1 MIRILKFAKKY
12 WASMLIIIALLVG
25 QATCELALP
34 QYTSNI
40 VDVGIQNGGI
50 ETEAPEVMRQ
60 ETMELLMRFLNEQE
74 RQTVQEAY
82 VLYGAGEAKDDILKE
97 YPAAGTEGVY
107 VLEGENREE
116 IEEILIPAETVFLT
130 LRSEGEE
137 AQAMRESVLEQMGLS
152 ADTDPNQVLAMLP
165 DEALQA
171 IKEGI
176 IEEMG
181 NMGDTML
188 SSMGVAFVKDEYAQ
202 MGMDMEG
209 TQMGYLGGVG
219 LQMLGLA
226 LLGMLFTIAVAF
238 LSSRMAART
247 SRDLR
252 SRIFHKVVSFSN
264 EEMSQFSTSSLIT
277 RCTNDV
283 QQVQMVLMLM
293 FRMVIYAPILGIGG
307 ILKVLQT
314 RTHMEWII
322 VVAVVAVLA
331 LVAVLMA
338 VAMPKFKIMQ
348 KLVDRLNLVSR
359 EILTGTSVIRAFSRE
374 KYEEK
379 RFDGA
384 SRNLMKTQLF
394 TSRTMALMMPAMMFV
409 MNGITVLIVWVGAH
423 GIDMGTLQVGD
434 MMAFITYT
442 MQIVMAF
449 LMITMVSVMLPRAA
463 VAAERIQE
471 VLDSETKI
479 ENPEHPEQVARHSGR
494 IVFDH
499 VSFRYPGSDEDV
511 LTDMNFTA
519 ESGQTT
525 AIIGSTGSGK
535 STLVQL
541 IPRLFD
547 VTKGRI
553 TIDGVDV
560 RNMDLHELRGSIGY
574 VPQKGVLFSGTIDSN
589 LRFGAQD
596 ASEVQIREAAEI
608 AQALD
613 FIEEKP
619 EGFEAPIAQGGTNVS
634 GGQKQRL
641 SIARAIAKN
650 PKLYVFDDSFS
661 ALDYKTDFKLRQ
673 ALSSKVSQATVV
685 IVAQRINTILH
696 ADKILVLDE
705 GKIVGEGTHEELLAH
720 NEIYRQIAQ
729 SQLSQE
735 ELTGSGKEVR
745 HE

>member
-1 MIRILKFAKKY
+1 
-12 WASMLIIIALLVG
+12 
-25 QATCELALP
+25 
-34 QYTSNI
+34 
-40 VDVGIQNGGI
+40 
-50 ETEAPEVMRQ
+50 
-60 ETMELLMRFLNEQE
+60 
-74 RQTVQEAY
+74 
-82 VLYGAGEAKDDILKE
+82 
-97 YPAAGTEGVY
+97 
-107 VLEGENREE
+107 
-116 IEEILIPAETVFLT
+116 
-130 LRSEGEE
+130 
-137 AQAMRESVLEQMGLS
+137 
-152 ADTDPNQVLAMLP
+152 
-165 DEALQA
+165 
-171 IKEGI
+171 
-176 IEEMG
+176 
-181 NMGDTML
+181 
-188 SSMGVAFVKDEYAQ
+188 
-202 MGMDMEG
+202 
-209 TQMGYLGGVG
+209 
-219 LQMLGLA
+219 
-226 LLGMLFTIAVAF
+226 
-238 LSSRMAART
+238 
-247 SRDLR
+247 
-252 SRIFHKVVSFSN
+252 
-264 EEMSQFSTSSLIT
+264 
-277 RCTNDV
+277 
-283 QQVQMVLMLM
+283 
-293 FRMVIYAPILGIGG
+293 
-307 ILKVLQT
+307 
-314 RTHMEWII
+314 
-322 VVAVVAVLA
+322 
-331 LVAVLMA
+331 
-338 VAMPKFKIMQ
+338 
-348 KLVDRLNLVSR
+348 
-359 EILTGTSVIRAFSRE
+359 
-374 KYEEK
+374 
-379 RFDGA
+379 
-384 SRNLMKTQLF
+384 
-394 TSRTMALMMPAMMFV
+394 
-409 MNGITVLIVWVGAH
+409 
-423 GIDMGTLQVGD
+423 

-479 ENPEHPEQVARHSGR
+479 ENPEQPERAAWHSGR

-519 ESGQTT
+519 EPGQTT

-547 VTKGRI
+547 VTEGQI

-560 RNMDLHELRGSIGY
+560 RNMDLHELRGNIGY

-596 ASEVQIREAAEI
+596 ASEAQIREAAEI

-650 PKLYVFDDSFS
+650 PKIYVFDDSFS

-720 NEIYRQIAQ
+720 NDVYRQIAQ

-735 ELTGSGKEVR
+735 ELAGSGKEVH